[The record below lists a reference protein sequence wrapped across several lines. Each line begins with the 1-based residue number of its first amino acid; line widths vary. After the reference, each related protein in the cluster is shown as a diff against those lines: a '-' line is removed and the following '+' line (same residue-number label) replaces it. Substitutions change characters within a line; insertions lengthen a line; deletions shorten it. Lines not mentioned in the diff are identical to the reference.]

1 MAALQERRCFQS
13 NGLQISGPRCGRLT
27 DCLSHTHL
35 STPLPSFAQQCCLP
49 RPFSSPAGTRR
60 PARDLQGEMTFFT
73 HAEIALPQPSK
84 IDFRYGARATEPARA
99 PTSVAL
105 RSCPLSL
112 RSAQR
117 SQDGRSGQHRS
128 TLQWPLQW
136 RCSFRRAAGQHGGCG
151 GCQTLTPTAIS
162 AFSASCARP
171 SAVFWALE
179 NVERSAGGHTVGW
192 VSAACVRCGTLA
204 M

>member
-1 MAALQERRCFQS
+1 MAALQERRCSQS

-99 PTSVAL
+99 PTLGAP
-105 RSCPLSL
+105 RGCPLSL
-112 RSAQR
+112 RCAQLA
-117 SQDGRSGQHRS
+117 QDGRSGPRRWP
-128 TLQWPLQW
+128 LQWPLQW
-136 RCSFRRAAGQHGGCG
+136 RCSFRRAAGSCARCCWSQR
-151 GCQTLTPTAIS
+151 LTPGAIS
-162 AFSASCARP
+162 SFSAS
-171 SAVFWALE
+171 SACSSVGFMTLE
-179 NVERSAGGHTVGW
+179 VVGRSAGGHTVGW
-192 VSAACVRCGTLA
+192 RHAACVRCGTLA